1 MVQRTP
7 GRQLRKSQIWTLH
20 PLKADVTLPSTTIWM
35 LDAPPWHL
43 TSDFGNFSFFQ
54 SFLCVCES
62 FWKILIL
69 LKYLLS
75 ETVCTFSFIS
85 RPHPL
90 PSFPLLRIPWFR
102 LIQFCFSEI
111 TGPLFIVLSKLFKK
125 WNLQVHIFF
134 SLFMPFWSI
143 IQWVSI
149 LSGLEISPQIPQ
161 NVQAQRRGGHV
172 WCLILCL
179 FRASRKWGTRK
190 ESLPSGTLLLKALE
204 KQTSENND
212 KKPTEVHCTAAW
224 AHKPGMGLV
233 SSCSYSCQGPNSC
246 SRCSTA
252 FSAPLHLQGM
262 TSLSW
267 GRRQGSEPQTE
278 LLSHTAHTA
287 QEREWSLEYYFTWD
301 KHLPSCSFFLPAQV
315 EALPMHGEQS
325 SPRCLSICGSLGNQC
340 TLLR

>member
-43 TSDFGNFSFFQ
+43 NSDFGNFSFFQ

-102 LIQFCFSEI
+102 LIQSCFSEI

-125 WNLQVHIFF
+125 RNLQVHIFF

-172 WCLILCL
+172 WCLIWCL

-212 KKPTEVHCTAAW
+212 KSPQRCTALQPELTSMAWVWFPPALIHAKGQTPAAVAPRPSLLHCTCKEW
-224 AHKPGMGLV
+224 HPCPEGG
-233 SSCSYSCQGPNSC
+233 
-246 SRCSTA
+246 
-252 FSAPLHLQGM
+252 
-262 TSLSW
+262 
-267 GRRQGSEPQTE
+267 GR
-278 LLSHTAHTA
+278 A
-287 QEREWSLEYYFTWD
+287 Q
-301 KHLPSCSFFLPAQV
+301 
-315 EALPMHGEQS
+315 
-325 SPRCLSICGSLGNQC
+325 SPRLSCCHTQH
-340 TLLR
+340 TLPRSVNDP

>member
-20 PLKADVTLPSTTIWM
+20 PLKAVVTLPSTTIWM
-35 LDAPPWHL
+35 LGASPWHL

-90 PSFPLLRIPWFR
+90 PSFPLLRIPRFR

-172 WCLILCL
+172 WCLIWCL

-190 ESLPSGTLLLKALE
+190 ETLGNVTFKSPGETDLWEQWQEALRGALHCSLSSQARRGSGFLLLLFMPRAKPQQPLLHGLLCSAAPAR
-204 KQTSENND
+204 ND
-212 KKPTEVHCTAAW
+212 IPVLREEAGLRAPDWAAVTHSTHC
-224 AHKPGMGLV
+224 PGLWMIPRVL
-233 SSCSYSCQGPNSC
+233 
-246 SRCSTA
+246 
-252 FSAPLHLQGM
+252 LHLGQTFALLLILSPSSGGSPTNAWRAELSKM
-262 TSLSW
+262 T
-267 GRRQGSEPQTE
+267 E
-278 LLSHTAHTA
+278 
-287 QEREWSLEYYFTWD
+287 
-301 KHLPSCSFFLPAQV
+301 HLQQP
-315 EALPMHGEQS
+315 G
-325 SPRCLSICGSLGNQC
+325 
-340 TLLR
+340 